1 MSHHAGSSCSCSS
14 LMSIADTLDCAAQ
27 VAVPV
32 KTLQQGSAVQ
42 DYALH
47 DPHDKTRIV
56 CRLQVYPTHSSGVCL
71 QGNTPSSCSS
81 SQPLS
86 TR

>member
-56 CRLQVYPTHSSGVCL
+56 CRLQVHSFFRSLHAGQHSVFL
-71 QGNTPSSCSS
+71 HK
-81 SQPLS
+81 LS
-86 TR
+86 AVLN